1 MTSQTTLDEM
11 GRWITEWLPKLLA
24 EHDVPA
30 AAVAVGLGDEVVDAA
45 AGVLNL
51 STGVEA
57 TTDSVFQI
65 GSITKVWTA
74 TLVMQLVDEGLLD
87 LDERVRNYLP
97 GFTIADDA
105 AADAITVRELL
116 CHTAGFEGDNFT
128 DTGRGDDAVEKFVA
142 LLDDVPQLY
151 PPGELFSYNNAGY
164 SVLGRIVEVLRG
176 TSYDDCLAE
185 RLFTPLALAS
195 AAAGPW
201 EAIMHR
207 AAMGHVKHDPESAQ
221 VPAPFW
227 AMARSN
233 GPAGSMLS
241 MTARDLLA
249 FARMHVDHGAAA
261 GGTQVLEAASVE
273 AMQTKQVTLPDLRV
287 LGTGWGLGWELFEN
301 VGTPMIG
308 HDGNTVGQSSF
319 LRVLP
324 ESGLAVVLLTNG
336 GDPYGL
342 FHAVVGPILEKL
354 AGVTLAPHP
363 TPPADPEPI
372 EDADRYL
379 GTYGNRTI
387 SISVSQDEAGRVW
400 SEIRPIDTPDPDTQ
414 VQRSELVSLAPDV
427 LIPVEPM
434 SGLHIPHAFIG
445 EDGDGRAR
453 WVHIGR
459 ALPRLS
465 EAPTV

>member
-1 MTSQTTLDEM
+1 MTSSTSLDAI
-11 GRWITEWLPKLLA
+11 GRWITEQLPSLLA

-30 AAVAVGLGDEVVDAA
+30 AAVAVSLGDEVVDAA

-87 LDERVRNYLP
+87 LDERVRTYLP
-97 GFTIADDA
+97 EFQIADEA
-105 AADAITVRELL
+105 AADSMTVRQLL

-128 DTGRGDDAVEKFVA
+128 DTGRGDDAVEKYVA
-142 LLDDVPQLY
+142 LLGDVAQLY
-151 PPGELFSYNNAGY
+151 RPGELFSYNNAGY
-164 SVLGRIVEVLRG
+164 CVLGRIIEVLRG
-176 TSYDDCLAE
+176 TSYDDCVAE
-185 RLFTPLALAS
+185 RLFAPLCLTH
-195 AAAGPW
+195 AAASPW

-207 AAMGHVKHDPESAQ
+207 VAMGHVQHDPEAAQ
-221 VPAPFW
+221 VAAPFW

-241 MTARDLLA
+241 MTARDLVA
-249 FARMHVDHGAAA
+249 FARMHLDGGTAA
-261 GGTQVLEAASVE
+261 GGDPVLEAASVA

-308 HDGNTVGQSSF
+308 HDGNTIGQASF
-319 LRVLP
+319 LRVVP
-324 ESGLAVVLLTNG
+324 ERGVAIALLTNG

-342 FHAVVGPILEKL
+342 FHAVAGPVL
-354 AGVTLAPHP
+354 AELAEVELRPHP

-372 EDADRYL
+372 EDAGRYL
-379 GTYGNRTI
+379 GTYGNRVMEIT
-387 SISVSQDEAGRVW
+387 VSQDDDGRIW
-400 SEIRPIDTPDPDTQ
+400 SEIRPKESPDPDSQT
-414 VQRSELVSLAPDV
+414 QRSELVTLAPDV
-427 LIPVEPM
+427 LIPREAI
-434 SGLHIPHAFIG
+434 SGLHIPHAFVG
-445 EDGDGRAR
+445 ETADGRAR
-453 WVHIGR
+453 WVHVGR
-459 ALPRLS
+459 AVPRMGD
-465 EAPTV
+465 

>member
-1 MTSQTTLDEM
+1 MTSQTTLGEI
-11 GRWITEWLPKLLA
+11 GRWITEWLPKLIV

-30 AAVAVGLGDEVVDAA
+30 AAVAVGLGSEVVDAA

-65 GSITKVWTA
+65 GSVTKVWTA
-74 TLVMQLVDEGLLD
+74 TMIMQLLDEGLLD
-87 LDERVRNYLP
+87 LDERVRAYLP
-97 GFTIADDA
+97 GFTIADDS
-105 AADAITVRELL
+105 AADVITVRQLL

-142 LLDDVPQLY
+142 LLGDVPQLY

-176 TSYDDCLAE
+176 RSYDDCLVE
-185 RLFTPLALAS
+185 RLFTPLGLTH
-195 AAAGPW
+195 AAASPW

-207 AAMGHVKHDPESAQ
+207 VAMGHVQHDPESAQ
-221 VPAPFW
+221 APAPFW

-241 MTARDLLA
+241 MTARDLIA
-249 FARMHVDHGAAA
+249 FARMHLDHGAAA
-261 GGTQVLEAASVE
+261 GGAQVLEAASVE
-273 AMQTKQVTLPDLRV
+273 AMQTRQVTLPDLRV

-308 HDGNTVGQSSF
+308 HDGNTVGQASF

-324 ESGLAVVLLTNG
+324 DSGLAIALLTNG

-342 FHAVVGPILEKL
+342 FHAVVGGILEKF
-354 AGVTLAPHP
+354 AGVTLAPPP
-363 TPPADPEPI
+363 TPPADPEPV
-372 EDADRYL
+372 EHAARYL
-379 GTYGNRTI
+379 GTYGNRTLEI
-387 SISVSQDEAGRVW
+387 TVSQDEAGRIW
-400 SEIRPIDTPDPDTQ
+400 SEIRPKETPDPDSQ
-414 VQRSELVSLAPDV
+414 VQRSELVSFAPDV
-427 LIPVEPM
+427 LIPVEAM

-445 EDGDGRAR
+445 EDVDGRAR

-459 ALPRLS
+459 AVPRLS
-465 EAPTV
+465 KEPTV